1 MKPTTITLVFT
12 ALCALFT
19 ACSTTPANEPMGSSN
34 DERSIPIPVM
44 QERIADIGAPE
55 ERDQLLDVFD
65 RARIKLEKN
74 PRDNDAWLRMSE
86 AFITEARITGNYG
99 YNYGEAIRILDHL
112 LAQRGSNKD
121 MKSQALTLKAT
132 ILLSEHKFDEA
143 LVLGK
148 EAVRMDPYRAYN
160 YGVLVDAYT
169 ELGQY
174 DSAVAMCDKMVSIR
188 PDLRSYSRVSYQR
201 EIHGDIPGAI
211 DAMDRAVKAGAT
223 GLEETSWCRVQL
235 GGLFER
241 SGDLDKA
248 EEQYALALAERKN
261 YPFALA
267 ALGRLHRKRGDLKSS
282 AEELARAIAIMP
294 DAHFYTELAR
304 TCRAAKNTEG
314 YAAAVAKAE
323 AVLIGL
329 GSGQDAPT
337 HAHAHGDDTH
347 DHGHAHSDGEHARA
361 HGEKAAA
368 PMAKAHGHSHEVGLE
383 MARFELEFH
392 KDLPVALSN
401 AQHEFEHREAN
412 IDVNAALAAI
422 YCAKGE
428 FGAARMHLSLARKTG
443 SADASLMMLEGLMAV
458 KEGDNEGRSLIR
470 KAFKTD
476 PWLQHPFAEEA
487 KGMI

>member
-1 MKPTTITLVFT
+1 MKHAFSIYSF
-12 ALCALFT
+12 AAFCALFT
-19 ACSTTPANEPMGSSN
+19 ACSTAPSNEPMAASGA
-34 DERSIPIPVM
+34 ERSLAIPMM

-65 RARIKLEKN
+65 RARIKLEKD

-86 AFITEARITGNYG
+86 AFITEARITGVYG
-99 YNYGEAIRILDHL
+99 YNYGEATRILDHL
-112 LAQRGSNKD
+112 LSQRGIDKD
-121 MKSQALTLKAT
+121 IKSQALTLKAT
-132 ILLSEHKFDEA
+132 ILLSEHQFDEA

-174 DSAVAMCDKMVSIR
+174 DSAVVMCDKMVAIR

-267 ALGRLHRKRGDLKSS
+267 ALGRVHRKRGDLKSS
-282 AEELARAIAIMP
+282 AEELSRAIAIMP
-294 DAHFYTELAR
+294 DAHFYAELAR
-304 TCRAAKNTEG
+304 TCKAAKDSEG
-314 YAAAVAKAE
+314 YAAAIARAE
-323 AVLIGL
+323 EVLVGL
-329 GSGQDAPT
+329 GTGQDTRT
-337 HAHAHGDDTH
+337 HVHADSTD
-347 DHGHAHSDGEHARA
+347 DHGHAHSDGK
-361 HGEKAAA
+361 HGHTRSAGA
-368 PMAKAHGHSHEVGLE
+368 PPPKTNTHGHSHEVGLE

-422 YCAKGE
+422 YCAKEE

-458 KEGDNEGRSLIR
+458 KEGDNAGRSLIR

>member
-1 MKPTTITLVFT
+1 MNRLNLAFCTSCAIALLVSCMGT
-12 ALCALFT
+12 DAK
-19 ACSTTPANEPMGSSN
+19 EPMGSK
-34 DERSIPIPVM
+34 ERTALPSLAIPKM
-44 QERIADIGAPE
+44 LERTADIGQPE
-55 ERDQLLDVFD
+55 ERDNLLDVYD
-65 RARIKLEKN
+65 RARIKLEKD
-74 PRDNDAWLRMSE
+74 PHDEDAWLRMSE
-86 AFITEARITGNYG
+86 AFITDARITGNYG
-99 YNYGEAIRILDHL
+99 YNYGEALRILDHL
-112 LAQRGSNKD
+112 LAKRGSNKD

-143 LVLGK
+143 LALGR
-148 EAVRMDPYRAYN
+148 EAVRMDPFRAYN

-174 DSAVAMCDKMVSIR
+174 DSAVVMCDKMVSIR

-235 GGLFER
+235 GGLHER

-267 ALGRLHRKRGDLKSS
+267 ALGRTHRKRGDLERSK
-282 AEELARAIAIMP
+282 EELERAIAAMP

-304 TCRAAKNTEG
+304 TCKAAKDAEG
-314 YAAAVAKAE
+314 YARAIARAE
-323 AVLIGL
+323 EVLMVL
-329 GSGQDAPT
+329 GAGQVTHAHGDEEHT
-337 HAHAHGDDTH
+337 HAHAEQ
-347 DHGHAHSDGEHARA
+347 AQVPVAS
-361 HGEKAAA
+361 
-368 PMAKAHGHSHEVGLE
+368 AHGHSHEVGLE

-392 KDLPVALSN
+392 QDLPVALEN
-401 AQHEFEHREAN
+401 GLHEFGHRERN

-428 FGAARMHLSLARKTG
+428 YGTARMHAGLARKTG
-443 SADASLMMLEGLMAV
+443 SQDPALRMVDGLIAV
-458 KEGDNEGRSLIR
+458 KQGDMKGRALIR
-470 KAFKTD
+470 EAFKAD
-476 PWLQHPFAEEA
+476 PWLQHPLAEEA
-487 KGMI
+487 WTML